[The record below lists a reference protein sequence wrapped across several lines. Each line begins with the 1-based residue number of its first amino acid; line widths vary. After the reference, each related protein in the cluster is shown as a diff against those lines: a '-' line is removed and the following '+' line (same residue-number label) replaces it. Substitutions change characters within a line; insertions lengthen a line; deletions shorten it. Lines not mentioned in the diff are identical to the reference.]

1 MSIRPNGGS
10 VRRITFL
17 TPGTFLKPI
26 QVISTTINESG
37 GQTATTAID
46 ALNYFHATEK
56 LREADWTVVKKH
68 KTEKAALAFHEK
80 LERETPDPCAPSVPE
95 DEVKDQ

>member
-37 GQTATTAID
+37 GQTATTSVD
-46 ALNYFHATEK
+46 ALNFFHATEK
-56 LREADWTVVKKH
+56 LHEADWTVVKEH

-80 LERETPDPCAPSVPE
+80 LERETPDPCAPSGSE
-95 DEVKDQ
+95 AGRDDQ